1 MEWVNVTIQGILLGG
16 LYALFAVGLSLVFGV
31 MRIVN
36 LAHGDFGILAAFIA
50 LFFVQWMHLGLLWSS
65 IITIILM
72 FIIGYVLQ
80 RGLLN
85 FTLGADDTRPIL
97 VTFGLS
103 VIIQNALLL
112 TFSADTQGLKAAI
125 TTKSITISNEV
136 AIGWYPLLVFI
147 GAIVIIAALQ
157 MFLAGTQYG
166 RGFRAT
172 SDDREAAE
180 LMGINN
186 RHVYGLAMAIS
197 LFIVGIAGI
206 LLAIK
211 TTFDPTQGQFNL
223 LFAFEAV
230 IMGGM
235 GSLWGTLAGGIIL
248 GMAQT
253 LGAQAF
259 GSGWAILCG
268 HVVFLFVLLVRPQGI
283 FPKTV
288 TA

>member
-65 IITIILM
+65 IITIVLM
-72 FIIGYVLQ
+72 FCIGYVLQ
-80 RGLLN
+80 RGMLN

-125 TTKSITISNEV
+125 TTKSITISDQV

-157 MFLAGTQYG
+157 LFLARTQYG

-197 LFIVGIAGI
+197 LFVVGIAGI

-211 TTFDPTQGQFNL
+211 TTFDATQGQFNL

-235 GSLWGTLAGGIIL
+235 GSLWGTMAGGVIL
-248 GMAQT
+248 GVAQT

-259 GSGWAILCG
+259 GSGWSILCG
-268 HVVFLFVLLVRPQGI
+268 HIVFLLVLLVRPQGI